1 MPLAD
6 EIDYTVRLPAPATA
20 RKHVLVFFIPGN
32 PGLVEYYRNFLD
44 IVRRQLD
51 ARGSSQDAQYYLHGA
66 SLAGFDVGSSPRKTP
81 AAAQGLPLSLD
92 AQVEDVY
99 SRLETTTARLRAE
112 NDIKGDLSVVVVGH
126 SIGAYMVLQTIAKW
140 QRQAQQGPTS
150 MTLSAGICLFPT
162 IYELALSPTGRQVGV
177 SAVSFP
183 HHTTLTDPMT
193 IVAFDENTGL
203 CSPRAYDRQN
213 IVLSCSYRHSHK
225 ACPAHHPNACRW
237 CQCHRTVPAKQ
248 IRGLASSA
256 HGQG

>member
-6 EIDYTVRLPAPATA
+6 EINYTVRLPAPAAA
-20 RKHVLVFFIPGN
+20 RKHVLIFFIPGN

-44 IVRRQLD
+44 IVRRRLD
-51 ARGSSQDAQYYLHGA
+51 AQTSSQDTQYHLHGA
-66 SLAGFDVGSSPRKTP
+66 SLAGFDVGSGPRKIP
-81 AAAQGLPLSLD
+81 VAAQGLPLSLD

-140 QRQAQQGPTS
+140 QRQAQQGPTN
-150 MTLSAGICLFPT
+150 MTLAAGVCLFPT

-177 SAVSFP
+177 SAVPFP
-183 HHTTLTDPMT
+183 RQTKLTDPTT
-193 IVAFDENTGL
+193 IVAFDQITSI
-203 CSPRAYDRQN
+203 CSHRAYDRKDD
-213 IVLSCSYRHSHK
+213 VLPCSDCHPLK

-237 CQCHRTVPAKQ
+237 CQCHRAVPAKQ
-248 IRGLASSA
+248 IRRLASSA
-256 HGQG
+256 HG